1 MVATFTPL
9 MEGLRARGYAR
20 SELST
25 LHVKQLSTTTTLA
38 SGIAVRYNADGQELE
53 GLERAGVTY
62 LLQKADSRWK
72 IAVTVV
78 HDTDN
83 VLRLE

>member
-1 MVATFTPL
+1 MLQVK
-9 MEGLRARGYAR
+9 R
-20 SELST
+20 LS
-25 LHVKQLSTTTTLA
+25 VTTTLA
-38 SGIAVRYNADGQELE
+38 GGIAVRYKADGQELD
-53 GLERAGVTY
+53 RAGVTY
-62 LLQKADSRWK
+62 LLHKADSGWK